1 MEERF
6 IRRIFDLHSYTKNV
20 MVRAVNLQIGH
31 SVAKERDFGIELEIT
46 GNPRVEVAFS
56 HRHQFYAVYW
66 IHEGSGTHVIDFENY
81 DICPD
86 RVFFVRPEQVHF
98 LRADAGMKYSALQ
111 FTEEFMLSCKP
122 SAGYER
128 MSRGIAVYKD
138 LNEAERQRL
147 HVLFRLLRDESV
159 SGLPGSA
166 VILQSEVNTLL
177 LELERMSRPVD
188 LPSALPDLLGRYREQ
203 VEEHFLHLR
212 QVKEYAGLLGV
223 SPNYL
228 NVLAQKYWGKSALS
242 VINGRIVLEV
252 KRLLMS
258 TDDDISEISYRTGF
272 NELSYFSR
280 FFKRHTGV
288 TPHEFRKTMN
298 EMYQK

>member
-1 MEERF
+1 M
-6 IRRIFDLHSYTKNV
+6 
-20 MVRAVNLQIGH
+20 QIGH
-31 SVAKERDFGIELEIT
+31 SVAKERDFRIELEIS
-46 GNPRVEVAFS
+46 GNAKVEVAFS

-66 IHEGSGTHVIDFENY
+66 IHEGSGTHIIDFEDY
-81 DICPD
+81 DIRPN
-86 RVFFVRPEQVHF
+86 RLFFVRPEQVHF

-111 FTEEFMLSCKP
+111 FTEEFMLP
-122 SAGYER
+122 YEALAGCGGTGR
-128 MSRGIAVYKD
+128 SIAVCKD
-138 LNEAERQRL
+138 LDEAERRRL

-166 VILQSEVNTLL
+166 AVLQSEVNTLL
-177 LELERMSRPVD
+177 LELERMSCPAD
-188 LPSALPDLLGRYREQ
+188 LPSALPDLLGRYREL
-203 VEEHFLHLR
+203 VDEHFLRLR

-228 NVLAQKYWGKSALS
+228 NVLAQKYWGKPALS

-252 KRLLMS
+252 KRLLMG
-258 TDDDISEISYRTGF
+258 TDEDISEISYRTGF

-280 FFKRHTGV
+280 FFKRHTGC
-288 TPHEFRKTMN
+288 TPHEFRKSMN